1 MYKSQSRILDRPAPS
16 VDRPPCPKCDW
27 PMWSICIG
35 PADEPDHYKRTFEC
49 PHCEHQK
56 VVVVKY
62 D

>member
-1 MYKSQSRILDRPAPS
+1 
-16 VDRPPCPKCDW
+16 
-27 PMWSICIG
+27 MWSICIG